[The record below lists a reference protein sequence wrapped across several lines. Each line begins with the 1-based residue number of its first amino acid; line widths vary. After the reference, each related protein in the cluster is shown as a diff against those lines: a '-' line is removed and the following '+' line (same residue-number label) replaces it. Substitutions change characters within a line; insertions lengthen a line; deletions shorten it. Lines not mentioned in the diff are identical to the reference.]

1 MFLVSAFSREHTY
14 KHIICLLSITAD
26 VDYVS
31 LVRNITFNSGED
43 TKTFSV
49 DIIDDNLVELNEQ
62 FGVILKPVPDS
73 PYDVRIPGPSSFA
86 LGIILDD
93 DMPM

>member
-31 LVRNITFNSGED
+31 LVRNITFKSGED

-49 DIIDDNLVELNEQ
+49 DLIDDNIDENDEQ
-62 FGVILKPVPDS
+62 FAVVLKPIPDS
-73 PYDVRIPGPSSFA
+73 PYDVMIPVLSSFDF
-86 LGIILDD
+86 GIILDD
-93 DMPM
+93 DMP